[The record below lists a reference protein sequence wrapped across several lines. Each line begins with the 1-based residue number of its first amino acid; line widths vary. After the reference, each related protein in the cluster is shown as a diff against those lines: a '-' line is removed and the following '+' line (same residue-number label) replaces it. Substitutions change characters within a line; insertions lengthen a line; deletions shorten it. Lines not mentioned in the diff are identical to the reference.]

1 MSTSPRGARPLRV
14 LFLNENLGGHA
25 TMHRAI
31 RATIGDYAHV
41 QSTFVD
47 VPQRGLIRR
56 IAGAGI
62 PPLDRLDLDFA
73 ALRSQLAVSYV
84 ARRLLRP
91 RVREFDV
98 LHVYTQHA
106 ALLSPEILASI
117 PTVVS
122 TDATGVQVSRLLP
135 YRLPTRWTPL
145 QHRVRSP
152 LEERVYESATLV
164 VGKSEWC
171 VDSLR
176 GDYGIPAQKLRRI
189 PFGVLVPPTVTRAE
203 TPTDRPEITFI
214 GTTLARKGGD
224 RLLRVYRDRL
234 VDRADLN
241 LVTREDV
248 PAQPGVYVFRD
259 LSPGDPRLVDILSR
273 TSVLAFPTEM
283 DTFGYAALEA
293 MAMAVPV
300 VGTRLHALPEIV
312 SDDTGVLV
320 APDDGELG
328 DALEHLLDDE
338 GLRARMGK
346 AARERVLSHFDARNT
361 TGELVELLCEAYDR
375 YHASPPRSS

>member
-1 MSTSPRGARPLRV
+1 MGRLPPLRV

-31 RATIGDYAHV
+31 RATIGAYPQV
-41 QSTFVD
+41 QATFVD
-47 VPQRGLIRR
+47 VPPRRLIRR

-84 ARRLLRP
+84 ARRLLRQ
-91 RVREFDV
+91 RVREYDV

-106 ALLSPEILASI
+106 VLLSADILGSI

-135 YRLPTRWTPL
+135 YRLPTRWTPV

-152 LEERVYESATLV
+152 LERRVYARATLV
-164 VGKSEWC
+164 VGKSRWC
-171 VDSLR
+171 VESLR
-176 GDYGIPAQKLRRI
+176 GDYEIPEAKVRRI
-189 PFGVLVPPTVTRAE
+189 PYGIVVPTSVTRVPS
-203 TPTDRPEITFI
+203 PTGRPEITFV

-234 VDRADLN
+234 ADRAVLN

-248 PAQPGVYVFRD
+248 PEQPGLHVFRD
-259 LSPGDPRLVDILSR
+259 LTPGDPRLVDILSR

-300 VGTRLHALPEIV
+300 VGTALHALPEIV

-320 APDDGELG
+320 APDDRALG
-328 DALEHLLDDE
+328 DALDRLLGDE
-338 GLRARMGK
+338 PLRLRMGE
-346 AARERVLSHFDARNT
+346 AARKRVLKHFDARNT
-361 TGELVELLCEAYDR
+361 TAELVGLLSEAYE
-375 YHASPPRSS
+375 RSRAGAAPTS